1 MVFKVIRLDVIFHGG
16 GKASKVDQEEMV
28 TEGRGN
34 QARTVPLMSQEE
46 DEKGQS
52 GFLCQMLLKSS
63 VKKKR
68 TDNQIWQ
75 CGVTKMASARRGRL
89 EEEQA

>member
-1 MVFKVIRLDVIFHGG
+1 MVFRVIRLDVIFHRG
-16 GKASKVDQEEMV
+16 GKASKVEQEEMD

-63 VKKKR
+63 VKKER

-75 CGVTKMASARRGRL
+75 CGGHTNGLSQKGKT
-89 EEEQA
+89 